1 MPHDDAARPAA
12 HRELHP
18 AVTAV
23 LWLVA
28 IFPDVILW
36 LVFSAICFL
45 IGVIH

>member
-1 MPHDDAARPAA
+1 
-12 HRELHP
+12 
-18 AVTAV
+18 
-23 LWLVA
+23 LVA